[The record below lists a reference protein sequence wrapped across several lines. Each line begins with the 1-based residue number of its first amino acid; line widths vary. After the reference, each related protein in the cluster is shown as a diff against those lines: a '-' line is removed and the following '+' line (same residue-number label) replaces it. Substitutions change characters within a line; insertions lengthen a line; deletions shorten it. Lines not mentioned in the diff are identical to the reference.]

1 MHYLKKKILAQVVH
15 YKLKMIQV
23 ILKWAG
29 VWEAHSDAHWGHY
42 CIFAGVALHCG
53 GLVPTLP
60 TDQ

>member
-42 CIFAGVALHCG
+42 CIFAGVALH
-53 GLVPTLP
+53 
-60 TDQ
+60 

>member
-29 VWEAHSDAHWGHY
+29 VWEAHSDARY
-42 CIFAGVALHCG
+42 LS
-53 GLVPTLP
+53 VPTEIQLKK
-60 TDQ
+60 